1 VPERARIA
9 LIGAGWWG
17 TQVYVPALLADP
29 RAELVAVTRTDREGL
44 DRLASTFGVN
54 GYTDHHA
61 MLAAERPDGVIVS
74 SPHPA
79 HFENAMAA
87 LGQGAHLLVDK
98 PMTTS
103 AADARALVAEA
114 SQREREIVVAY
125 GWNFKDFAVRAAELV
140 QAGEIGEVRHA
151 ALQMASPTEDLFA
164 GEGLVETEGH
174 MFRPPPSTWAD
185 PAAAG
190 GYGWGQLSHALGL
203 LFAVVPLAPAEVFAV
218 AGLSPA
224 GVDAFDAL
232 ALRLANGATASVSG
246 AATVP
251 KHCGYQLDLRVFG
264 TEGMLLLDIERQRM
278 EVRRKDRR
286 DTVLDLPPGAG
297 AYAAEPA
304 VARLVDLCLGTAARN
319 EAPGLVGQR
328 AVEVLDA
335 MHRSL
340 ASGRAER
347 V

>member
-1 VPERARIA
+1 MDALANSPDVFEEFFVSARIGLA
-9 LIGAGWWG
+9 
-17 TQVYVPALLADP
+17 LADLNGSYV
-29 RAELVAVTRTDREGL
+29 RVNRTYAEL
-44 DRLASTFGVN
+44 
-54 GYTDHHA
+54 
-61 MLAAERPDGVIVS
+61 
-74 SPHPA
+74 
-79 HFENAMAA
+79 
-87 LGQGAHLLVDK
+87 LG
-98 PMTTS
+98 
-103 AADARALVAEA
+103 RA
-114 SQREREIVVAY
+114 
-125 GWNFKDFAVRAAELV
+125 
-140 QAGEIGEVRHA
+140 
-151 ALQMASPTEDLFA
+151 PEDLV
-164 GEGLVETEGH
+164 G
-174 MFRPPPSTWAD
+174 
-185 PAAAG
+185 
-190 GYGWGQLSHALGL
+190 
-203 LFAVVPLAPAEVFAV
+203 VPLADVLE
-218 AGLSPA
+218 
-224 GVDAFDAL
+224 DAL

>member
-1 VPERARIA
+1 MPDRARIA
-9 LIGAGWWG
+9 VIGAGWWG
-17 TQVYVPALLADP
+17 SQVYIPALLADP
-29 RAELVAVTRTDREGL
+29 RAEVVGVSRTDQAGL
-44 DRLASTFGVN
+44 DLLADRFGVR
-54 GYTDHHA
+54 GWTDHHA
-61 MLAAERPDGVIVS
+61 MLAETRPDGVVVS

-87 LGQGAHLLVDK
+87 LGQGAHVLVDK

-114 SQREREIVVAY
+114 ARRGCEIVVAY
-125 GWNFKDFAVRAAELV
+125 GWNFKDFVVRAAELV
-140 QAGEIGEVRHA
+140 QVGEIGEVRHA
-151 ALQMASPTEDLFA
+151 VLHMASPTEDLFA
-164 GEGLVETEGH
+164 GDGLLETEGH
-174 MFRPPPSTWAD
+174 LFRPPPSTWAD
-185 PAAAG
+185 PQAAG
-190 GYGWGQLSHALGL
+190 GYSWGQLSHALGL
-203 LFAVVPLAPAEVFAV
+203 LFAVVPVAPEEVFAL

-224 GVDAFDAL
+224 GVDAYDAL

-246 AATVP
+246 AVIGP
-251 KHCGYQLDLRVFG
+251 KHCGNQLDLRVFG
-264 TEGMLLLDIERQRM
+264 TEGMLLLDLERERM

-286 DTVLDLPPGAG
+286 DTVLEIAPGAG

-304 VARLVDLCLGTAARN
+304 VARLVDLCLGTAPRN

-335 MHRSL
+335 MHRSI

-347 V
+347 A